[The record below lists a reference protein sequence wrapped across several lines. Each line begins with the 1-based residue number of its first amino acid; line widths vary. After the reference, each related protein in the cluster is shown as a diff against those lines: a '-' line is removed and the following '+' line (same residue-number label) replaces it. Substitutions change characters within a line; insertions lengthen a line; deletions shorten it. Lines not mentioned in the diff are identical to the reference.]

1 MRGDEDTM
9 LREHLLM
16 FSQYSGILADSGCD
30 VRFAVAYGNPAKMI
44 LENAR
49 NGGAGMIVL
58 GSHGSSRLLRLLVGS
73 TTESVMRHSPCPV
86 LVLKTPELE
95 TEEDDCPDEE
105 TRATINA

>member
-1 MRGDEDTM
+1 
-9 LREHLLM
+9 
-16 FSQYSGILADSGCD
+16 
-30 VRFAVAYGNPAKMI
+30 
-44 LENAR
+44 
-49 NGGAGMIVL
+49 MIVL